1 MATVSSTSTSSLLSS
16 AYTSSTASATSSTSS
31 TSSGSSTS
39 STSSSSSSDSS
50 DIDWDAL
57 IEAAV
62 QAKLSRADSIDLKV
76 TSNEAKIAAYQSL
89 QSLLS
94 DIGTAAQALRAPSG
108 VSARDDDAFLDR
120 SAYLTAVGDVDASA
134 SLSVSVE
141 SGTEEG
147 TYDLKILQLAK
158 AHKVAGSAQSSSTT
172 ALGLSG
178 TFTLGVDDGEA
189 VSVTIDEDMTL
200 AEIAE
205 AVNADSDTSG
215 VRATVLKVS
224 SDSYRLV
231 LSSVDTGKTIAATDG
246 EGGVLASLGVLDAE
260 GAFADELQEAQDAI
274 VSLDGVQVSRD
285 SNDIDDLIEGMT
297 FRLYQTT
304 PDDTSISVE
313 VGADVS
319 GVKTAIQS
327 LVDAYNAFRDFA
339 VSQQTL
345 TSSGTASSDSVLFGD
360 GTLRSANSSI
370 YDALNKRIGSEAMAL
385 LGLSFDENNKLVLDE
400 TTLDDALLDDLDAV
414 QSLLSFQMEASSSE
428 VMLLSRGKEAPADF
442 TLALTTAA
450 DGTLTSAS
458 VNGDSSLFTV
468 SGTRIIGAEGSP
480 YEGFTFVYVGSK
492 SQSIDISFSTG
503 IAELLYNATDALANT
518 SDGTLQTLVDILDS
532 TNDDLTAKS
541 DTIRSAA
548 ETYRTNLTNRYAQ
561 YQAAIATAE
570 STQDYLTALL
580 DQWNSSS

>member
-1 MATVSSTSTSSLLSS
+1 MATVSSSTSSLLSS
-16 AYTSSTASATSSTSS
+16 AYSSSTTSTSSTGS

-39 STSSSSSSDSS
+39 STSASSSTDSS

-62 QAKLSRADSIDLKV
+62 AAKLSRADTIDLKV

-108 VSARDDDAFLDR
+108 VLARDDDAFRNR

-134 SLSVSVE
+134 SLSVSVD

-158 AHKVAGSAQSSSTT
+158 THKVAGSAQSSSTT

-178 TFTLGVDDGEA
+178 TFTLGVDDGQT
-189 VSVTIDEDMTL
+189 VSVVIDEDMTL

-224 SDSYRLV
+224 SESYRLV
-231 LSSVDTGKTIAATDG
+231 LSSVDTGRTIDAADTS
-246 EGGVLASLGVLDAE
+246 GGVLASLGVFDDE
-260 GAFADELQEAQDAI
+260 GAFTDELQAGQDAI
-274 VSLDGVQVSRD
+274 VSLDGVTISRD
-285 SNDIDDLIEGMT
+285 SNDIDDLIDGMT

-339 VSQQTL
+339 VSQQAL
-345 TSSGTASSDSVLFGD
+345 TSSGTASSESVLFGD
-360 GTLRSANSSI
+360 GTLRSATNAI
-370 YDALNKRIGSEAMAL
+370 YDALNKRIGSEAMSM

-414 QSLLSFQMEASSSE
+414 QSLLSFQMESSSSE
-428 VMLLSRGKEAPADF
+428 VMLLSRGTEAPADF
-442 TLALTTAA
+442 TLDVTTAP
-450 DGTLTSAS
+450 DGTLSSAS

-492 SQSIDISFSTG
+492 SQSIGISFSTG
-503 IAELLYNATDALANT
+503 IAELLYNATDALANE
-518 SDGTLQTLVDILDS
+518 SDGTLQTLIDNLDS

>member
-1 MATVSSTSTSSLLSS
+1 
-16 AYTSSTASATSSTSS
+16 
-31 TSSGSSTS
+31 
-39 STSSSSSSDSS
+39 
-50 DIDWDAL
+50 
-57 IEAAV
+57 
-62 QAKLSRADSIDLKV
+62 V

-231 LSSVDTGKTIAATDG
+231 FSSVDTGKIIAATDG
-246 EGGVLASLGVLDAE
+246 EGGVLASLGVIDDE
-260 GAFADELQEAQDAI
+260 EAFADELQEAQDAI

-360 GTLRSANSSI
+360 GTLRSASSSI

-442 TLALTTAA
+442 TLAITTAA

-458 VNGDSSLFTV
+458 VNGDSSLFSV

-480 YEGFTFVYVGSK
+480 YEGFTFVYVGST

-518 SDGTLQTLVDILDS
+518 SDGTLQTLVDNLDS
-532 TNDDLTAKS
+532 TNDDLTAKG

-548 ETYRTNLTNRYAQ
+548 ETYRTNLTNRYVQ

>member
-158 AHKVAGSAQSSSTT
+158 AHKVAGSAQSSNTT

-246 EGGVLASLGVLDAE
+246 EGRVLASLGVIDDE

-297 FRLYQTT
+297 FRIYQTT

-428 VMLLSRGKEAPADF
+428 LMLLSRGKEAPADF
-442 TLALTTAA
+442 TLAITTAA
-450 DGTLTSAS
+450 DGTLTSAF

-468 SGTRIIGAEGSP
+468 SGTRIVGAEGSP

-492 SQSIDISFSTG
+492 NQSIDISFSTG

-518 SDGTLQTLVDILDS
+518 SDCTLQTLVDNLDS

>member
-50 DIDWDAL
+50 DIDCDAL

-158 AHKVAGSAQSSSTT
+158 AHKVAGSAQSSNTT

-246 EGGVLASLGVLDAE
+246 EGRVLASLGVIDDE

-297 FRLYQTT
+297 FRIYQTT

-428 VMLLSRGKEAPADF
+428 LMLLSRGKEAPADF
-442 TLALTTAA
+442 TLAITTAA
-450 DGTLTSAS
+450 DGTLTSAF

-468 SGTRIIGAEGSP
+468 SGTRIVGAEGSP

-492 SQSIDISFSTG
+492 NQSIDISFSTG

-518 SDGTLQTLVDILDS
+518 SDGTLQTLVDNLDS

>member
-1 MATVSSTSTSSLLSS
+1 MATVSSSTSSLLSS
-16 AYTSSTASATSSTSS
+16 AYSSSTTSTSSTGS

-39 STSSSSSSDSS
+39 STSASSSSDSS

-62 QAKLSRADSIDLKV
+62 AAKLSRADTIDLKV

-108 VSARDDDAFLDR
+108 VLARDDDAFRNR

-134 SLSVSVE
+134 SLSVSVD

-158 AHKVAGSAQSSSTT
+158 THKVAGSAQSSSTT

-178 TFTLGVDDGEA
+178 TFTLGVDDGQT
-189 VSVTIDEDMTL
+189 VSVVIDEDMTL

-224 SDSYRLV
+224 SESYRLV
-231 LSSVDTGKTIAATDG
+231 LSSVDTGRTIDAADTS
-246 EGGVLASLGVLDAE
+246 GGVLASLGVIDDE
-260 GAFADELQEAQDAI
+260 GAFTDALQAGQDAI
-274 VSLDGVQVSRD
+274 VSLDGVTISRD
-285 SNDIDDLIEGMT
+285 SNDIDDLIDGMT

-339 VSQQTL
+339 VSQQAL
-345 TSSGTASSDSVLFGD
+345 TSSGTASSESVLFGD
-360 GTLRSANSSI
+360 GTLRSATNAI
-370 YDALNKRIGSEAMAL
+370 YDALNKRIGSEAMSM

-428 VMLLSRGKEAPADF
+428 VMLLSRGTEAPADF
-442 TLALTTAA
+442 TLDVTTAP
-450 DGTLTSAS
+450 DGTLSSAS

-492 SQSIDISFSTG
+492 SQSIGISFSTG
-503 IAELLYNATDALANT
+503 IAELLYNATDALAND
-518 SDGTLQTLVDILDS
+518 SDGTLQTLIDNLDS
-532 TNDDLTAKS
+532 TNDDLTGKS

>member
-189 VSVTIDEDMTL
+189 LSVTIDEDMTL

-231 LSSVDTGKTIAATDG
+231 LSSVDTGKTIAATDE
-246 EGGVLASLGVLDAE
+246 EGGVLASLGVIDDE

-492 SQSIDISFSTG
+492 NQSIDISFSTG

-518 SDGTLQTLVDILDS
+518 SDGTLQTLVDNLDS

>member
-158 AHKVAGSAQSSSTT
+158 AHKVAGSAQSSNTT

-246 EGGVLASLGVLDAE
+246 EGRVLASLGVIDDE

-297 FRLYQTT
+297 FRIYQTT

-428 VMLLSRGKEAPADF
+428 LMLLSRGKEAPADF
-442 TLALTTAA
+442 TLAITTAA
-450 DGTLTSAS
+450 DGTLTSAF

-468 SGTRIIGAEGSP
+468 SGTRIVGAEGSP

-492 SQSIDISFSTG
+492 NQSIDISFSTG

-518 SDGTLQTLVDILDS
+518 SDGTLQTLVDNLDS